1 METERSDKLLQ
12 EKARKQLAKDLKPI
26 EKLRYQCLLRGAS
39 GIAGIGRQF
48 RIIDDDG
55 NKKLDFK
62 EFSKGCKDFG
72 VDLSKEEVKEIFD
85 EIDTD
90 QSGFIDFDEFLIS
103 LRVRFDYLIKFK
115 PPMSKCRLDV
125 LNKAFLKMDK
135 TKDGAITIE
144 DLKGVYNVKNHP
156 KFINGE
162 KTEDEILVEFL
173 KTFQPQNNADEII
186 TREEFFNYYS
196 GLSASVD
203 NDAYFDLMIRC
214 SFKL

>member
-62 EFSKGCKDFG
+62 EFLKGCKDFG
-72 VDLSKEEVKEIFD
+72 VDLSKDEIKEIFD

-90 QSGFIDFDEFLIS
+90 QSGFVDFDEFLMS
-103 LRVRFDYLIKFK
+103 LR

-135 TKDGAITIE
+135 TKDGVITIE

-173 KTFQPQNNADEII
+173 KTFQPQNNADEVV
-186 TREEFFNYYS
+186 S
-196 GLSASVD
+196 
-203 NDAYFDLMIRC
+203 
-214 SFKL
+214 SFKQILFFYKHEYH

>member
-1 METERSDKLLQ
+1 METDRSDRLLQ
-12 EKARKQLAKDLKPI
+12 EKAKKQLAKDLRPI

-55 NKKLDFK
+55 NKKLDYK
-62 EFSKGCKDFG
+62 EFSKGCRDFG
-72 VDLSKEEVKEIFD
+72 VDLSKEEIKEIFD

-90 QSGFIDFDEFLIS
+90 QSGYIDFDEFLVS
-103 LRVRFDYLIKFK
+103 LR
-115 PPMSKCRLDV
+115 PPMSKCRIDV

-135 TKDGAITIE
+135 TKDGVITIE

-156 KFINGE
+156 KYINGE

-173 KTFQPQNNADEII
+173 KTFQPQSNADETI
-186 TREEFFNYYS
+186 TREEFLNYYS
-196 GLSASVD
+196 GVSASVD

>member
-72 VDLSKEEVKEIFD
+72 VDLSKDEIKEIFD
-85 EIDTD
+85 EIDAD
-90 QSGFIDFDEFLIS
+90 QSGFIDFDEFLMS
-103 LRVRFDYLIKFK
+103 LR

-173 KTFQPQNNADEII
+173 KTFQPQNNADEVV
-186 TREEFFNYYS
+186 TREEFFNYYT
-196 GLSASVD
+196 GISASID
-203 NDAYFDLMIRC
+203 NDAYFDLMIRQAY
-214 SFKL
+214 KI

>member
-72 VDLSKEEVKEIFD
+72 VDLSKDEIKEIFD
-85 EIDTD
+85 EIDAD
-90 QSGFIDFDEFLIS
+90 QSGFIDFDEFLMS
-103 LRVRFDYLIKFK
+103 LRVRFDYSLKCK

-135 TKDGAITIE
+135 TKDGAITVRF
-144 DLKGVYNVKNHP
+144 LYKLFLSS
-156 KFINGE
+156 FILALGE
-162 KTEDEILVEFL
+162 
-173 KTFQPQNNADEII
+173 
-186 TREEFFNYYS
+186 
-196 GLSASVD
+196 
-203 NDAYFDLMIRC
+203 
-214 SFKL
+214 

>member
-103 LRVRFDYLIKFK
+103 LR

-173 KTFQPQNNADEII
+173 KTFQPQNNADEIV
-186 TREEFFNYYS
+186 TREEFFNYYT
-196 GLSASVD
+196 GISASID
-203 NDAYFDLMIRC
+203 NDAYFDLMIRQAY
-214 SFKL
+214 KI

>member
-72 VDLSKEEVKEIFD
+72 VDLSKDEIKEIFD
-85 EIDTD
+85 EIDAD
-90 QSGFIDFDEFLIS
+90 QSGFIDFDEFLMS
-103 LRVRFDYLIKFK
+103 LR

-173 KTFQPQNNADEII
+173 KTFQPQNNADEVV
-186 TREEFFNYYS
+186 S
-196 GLSASVD
+196 
-203 NDAYFDLMIRC
+203 
-214 SFKL
+214 SFKHMILFFYEHEYFLHSLIFFKSYDIVF

>member
-72 VDLSKEEVKEIFD
+72 VDLSKDEIKEIFD
-85 EIDTD
+85 EIDAD
-90 QSGFIDFDEFLIS
+90 QSGFIDFDEFLMS
-103 LRVRFDYLIKFK
+103 LR
-115 PPMSKCRLDV
+115 
-125 LNKAFLKMDK
+125 
-135 TKDGAITIE
+135 IE

-173 KTFQPQNNADEII
+173 KTFQPQNNADEVI

>member
-62 EFSKGCKDFG
+62 EFSKGCRDFG
-72 VDLSKEEVKEIFD
+72 VDLSKDEIKEIFD

-90 QSGFIDFDEFLIS
+90 QSGFIDFDEFLMS
-103 LRVRFDYLIKFK
+103 LR

-173 KTFQPQNNADEII
+173 KTFQPQNNADEVV
-186 TREEFFNYYS
+186 S
-196 GLSASVD
+196 
-203 NDAYFDLMIRC
+203 
-214 SFKL
+214 SFKHMILFFYGHEYF

>member
-1 METERSDKLLQ
+1 METDRSDRLLQ
-12 EKARKQLAKDLKPI
+12 EKAKKQLAKDLRPI

-55 NKKLDFK
+55 NKKLDYK
-62 EFSKGCKDFG
+62 EFSKGCRDFG
-72 VDLSKEEVKEIFD
+72 VDLSKEEIKEIFD

-90 QSGFIDFDEFLIS
+90 QSGYIDFDEFLVS
-103 LRVRFDYLIKFK
+103 LR
-115 PPMSKCRLDV
+115 PPMSKCRIDV

-135 TKDGAITIE
+135 TKDGVITIE

-156 KFINGE
+156 KYINGE

-173 KTFQPQNNADEII
+173 KTFQPQSNADE
-186 TREEFFNYYS
+186 TVTKEEFINYYT
-196 GLSASVD
+196 GISASVD
-203 NDAYFDLMIRC
+203 NDAYFDLMIRQAYRI
-214 SFKL
+214 